1 MMKNVLIDMH
11 RLKHNPYNGL
21 YIFSS
26 GLGRALASINEE
38 ETKLNFYLP
47 ENFFG
52 FFGEQFHYVKH
63 RSRDKFFMWGTEKY
77 DVWHIT
83 TQISWYKPFNKKTK
97 VVYTIHDL
105 NFLIEEKENVK
116 RNHRLLKNIQKKI
129 DRADFVTCISKYT
142 LSTVQ
147 QHLQLSN
154 KPTAVIYNGCD
165 VRTYPGFDK
174 PTYRPEKPFLFSLGL
189 VEPRKNFHVLP
200 PLLLDND
207 YELIIGGLYD
217 HPYAKEVI
225 AATESYGVG
234 SRVKLTGAITEE
246 EKYWYYKNCDAFL
259 FPSYAEGF
267 GLPVIEAMHYG
278 KPVFISTKTCLPEIG
293 GDVAYYLH
301 SFEFEAMRKIFTE
314 GMQHYQLTQPQQL
327 IKERAAFF
335 SWHKAALQYMSI
347 YKSL

>member
-1 MMKNVLIDMH
+1 MKNILVDMH
-11 RLKHNPYNGL
+11 RLKNNPYNGL
-21 YIFSS
+21 YIFSC
-26 GLGRALASINEE
+26 GLGKALAAMKDDEI
-38 ETKLNFYLP
+38 KLNFYLP

-52 FFGEQFHYVKH
+52 FFGERLQYVRH
-63 RSRDKFFMWGTEKY
+63 RSADKFFKWDTRKY

-83 TQISWYKPFNKKTK
+83 TQISWYRPFNKKTK
-97 VVYTIHDL
+97 VVFTIHDL

-129 DRADFVTCISKYT
+129 DRADFVTCISEYT
-142 LSTVQ
+142 LSTVR
-147 QHLQLSN
+147 QHLQLGN
-154 KPTAVIYNGCD
+154 KPTTVIYNGCD
-165 VRTYPGFDK
+165 ITTFSNFDK
-174 PTYRPEKPFLFSLGL
+174 PIYRPEKPFILSIGL

-207 YELIIGGLYD
+207 YELIIGGLNN
-217 HPYAKEVI
+217 HPYAKQVI
-225 AATESYGVG
+225 AAAETYGVG
-234 SRVKLTGAITEE
+234 NRVKLTGPITEE

-293 GDVAYYLH
+293 GNAAYYFH
-301 SFEFEAMRKIFTE
+301 SFESQPMRKAFAG
-314 GMQHYQLTQPQQL
+314 GMQHYQRTQPQQL

-335 SWHKAALQYMSI
+335 SWKKAAQQYI
-347 YKSL
+347 DVYKQL